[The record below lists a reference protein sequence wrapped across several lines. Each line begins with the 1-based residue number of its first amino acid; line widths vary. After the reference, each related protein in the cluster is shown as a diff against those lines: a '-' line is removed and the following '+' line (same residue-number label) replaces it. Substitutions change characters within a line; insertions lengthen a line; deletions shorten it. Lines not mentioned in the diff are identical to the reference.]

1 MTSTLYL
8 WSRGGEPVSLPQDIG
23 FPVGGDTRHQH
34 LVLQVAAVRCVTMGS
49 VPSLQ
54 VHYINVELLAR
65 EGDTSGVDI
74 SYTDTPLPRHH
85 NQTSSIQ
92 TSDLISQNNHPYITP
107 QITSQ

>member
-8 WSRGGEPVSLPQDIG
+8 WSRAGEPVSLPQDIG

-34 LVLQVAAVRCVTMGS
+34 LVLQVAAVCCVTMGS

-74 SYTDTPLPRHH
+74 SYTDTPLPRH
-85 NQTSSIQ
+85 QTSPH
-92 TSDLISQNNHPYITP
+92 NNPPWICP
-107 QITSQ
+107 